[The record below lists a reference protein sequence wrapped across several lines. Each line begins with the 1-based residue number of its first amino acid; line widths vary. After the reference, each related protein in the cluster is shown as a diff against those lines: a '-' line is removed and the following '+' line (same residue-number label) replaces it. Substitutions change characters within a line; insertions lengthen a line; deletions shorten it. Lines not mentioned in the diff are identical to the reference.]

1 MELTI
6 LKKRWQQQPEH
17 VVLIHDNDAYTHAQ
31 LLAMWECWDTKLL
44 KCDLVPG
51 TPVAIESDFGPK
63 AITLML
69 ALMEHHAMIVPLSP
83 HIKNREQLLGIA
95 QASLVFNLSE
105 GEEPSPLNPQSAGHP
120 LYDRL
125 IAQKSPG
132 LVLFTSGSTGEPKGA
147 VHDLERLMAKFL
159 VPRKAL
165 RTMTFL
171 LFDHI
176 GGFNTLMHVLFNG
189 GTLVTPTERT
199 PESVCHLIEAHRVE
213 LLPTSPTFLN
223 LLLVSRAYESHDLT
237 SLKMITYGTEPM
249 PESTLQR
256 LHQILPPVTLKQ
268 TYGLSELGI
277 MRTKSKSNDSLWVKI
292 GGEDYQTKIVDGKLW
307 IKAESAM
314 LGYLNAP
321 SPFDEAGWFN
331 TQDRVEVEGEYV
343 RFLGRDSEI
352 INVGGE
358 KVYPA
363 EVESILLEVEGVK
376 DAWVY
381 GVSNPLTGQ
390 VVAATVAVGGEH
402 HHREFIK
409 QLKTH
414 CRQRLAKF
422 KCPVKIE
429 LTENTFE
436 NQRFKRNRSQR
447 DGMVSYEIK

>member
-1 MELTI
+1 MELTV
-6 LKKRWQQQPEH
+6 LKERWRRQPSH
-17 VVLIHDNDAYTHAQ
+17 VALIHDHQAYTHAQ
-31 LLAMWECWDTKLL
+31 LLDMWEFWEASLEKQALT
-44 KCDLVPG
+44 PG
-51 TPVAIESDFGPK
+51 TAVAIESDFGPK

-69 ALMEHHAMIVPLSP
+69 ALMGYGAMIVPLSP
-83 HIKNREQLLGIA
+83 HIKNREQLLAIS
-95 QASLVFNLSE
+95 QASLIFNV
-105 GEEPSPLNPQSAGHP
+105 GVGDDPIPLNSKTGNHP
-120 LYDRL
+120 LY
-125 IAQKSPG
+125 AQLVSKQSPG

-147 VHDLERLMAKFL
+147 VHDLQRLMAKFL
-159 VPRKAL
+159 VPRKAMC
-165 RTMTFL
+165 TMSFL

-189 GTLVTPTERT
+189 GTLVTPRERT
-199 PESVCHLIEAHRVE
+199 PESVCRLIEAHEVE

-223 LLLVSRAYESHDLT
+223 LLLVSRAYESHDLS

-256 LHQILPPVTLKQ
+256 LHHTLPQVTLKQ

-277 MRTKSKSNDSLWVKI
+277 MRTQSQANDSLWVKI
-292 GGEDYQTKIVDGKLW
+292 GGEDYQTKIVEGILW

-331 TQDRVEVEGEYV
+331 TQDRVEVAGDYI

-376 DAWVY
+376 DAWAY
-381 GVSNPLTGQ
+381 GISNPLTGQ
-390 VVAATVAVGGEH
+390 VVAATVAADKDLHQRDFMKV
-402 HHREFIK
+402 
-409 QLKTH
+409 LKAH
-414 CRQRLAKF
+414 CRQRLAKY

-429 LTENTFE
+429 FTEKTFE
-436 NQRFKRNRSQR
+436 TQRFKRNRSQR
-447 DGMVSYEIK
+447 DGEAHKKQ